1 MVISSD
7 YYLNDNVLYLAQNLI
22 GKYIFT
28 QIDGQIAGGIITETE
43 AYQGITDKASHAFGG
58 RRTQRNEMMYARGGV
73 IYVYMCYGVHF
84 LLNIVTNQRDIPDA
98 ILIRSIFPTHGE
110 ELMLKRTGKLRVT
123 PDLAQGPGKVSK
135 CLGISKLHNGI
146 SLNSDMVW
154 LENRDLDISPEDIIA
169 TPRIGVDYAAE
180 DALRPNRFYLS
191 DYSQLI
197 DR

>member
-73 IYVYMCYGVHF
+73 IYVYLCYGVHF

-98 ILIRSIFPTHGE
+98 ILIRSIIPTHGE
-110 ELMLKRTGKLRVT
+110 ELMLKRTGKLKVT

-135 CLGISKLHNGI
+135 CLGINKLHNGL

-154 LENRDLDISPEDIIA
+154 LENRDLLISPEGIIA
-169 TPRIGVDYAAE
+169 SPRIGVDYAAE